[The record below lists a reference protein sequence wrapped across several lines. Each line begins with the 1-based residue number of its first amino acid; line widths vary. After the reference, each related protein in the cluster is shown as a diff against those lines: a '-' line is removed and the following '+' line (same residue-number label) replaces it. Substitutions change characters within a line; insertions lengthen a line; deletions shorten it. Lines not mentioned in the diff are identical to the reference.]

1 MTDNCHGASGPRALN
16 SQNETIRIMEKRI
29 LIPTDFSKVYGT
41 LHNKSLSCI
50 MTKSIVFK

>member
-29 LIPTDFSKVYGT
+29 LIPTDFSKDARKVT
-41 LHNKSLSCI
+41 E
-50 MTKSIVFK
+50 